1 MESTPRRAGGGSG
14 ARGGAVPRR
23 GEGRGGGGSPRRG
36 EEGEAGGGR
45 DARGE
50 GRERAFVSLAVTPIL
65 LFARGPAGIA
75 VLANPRQFSRFFM
88 IP

>member
-1 MESTPRRAGGGSG
+1 MEPTPRRAGGGSG

-45 DARGE
+45 DPRGE

-65 LFARGPAGIA
+65 FARGPTGIA
-75 VLANPRQFSRFFM
+75 VLTNPRQFSRFFI